1 MVHRGFAI
9 SANIYMNTKLKD
21 NLDVNFKTIDHNTI
35 IRPAIKVRKVRI
47 GIHPD
52 FK

>member
-1 MVHRGFAI
+1 MVEHWLAI
-9 SANIYMNTKLKD
+9 SANIYMDTKLKD
-21 NLDVNFKTIDHNTI
+21 DLDVNFKTIDHNTV
-35 IRPAIKVRKVRI
+35 IRLLKKVRKVRI